1 METLPVGIRKFQ
13 PQSEEDF
20 NMFQNPSNMSQSHR
34 QSVDKIEL
42 TKGTIMAK
50 KAQTKSHLS
59 LTPGSYLSV
68 RPRAPRRRVR
78 FTTRLHGSRLST
90 IFCVAP
96 RPPNSLSGKEFGT
109 CRRHFLDLRESCI
122 FHFSFLVSWLGFL
135 LCCGAYNRFCWRFPW
150 LFHGILVRCE
160 FKSWL

>member
-1 METLPVGIRKFQ
+1 
-13 PQSEEDF
+13 
-20 NMFQNPSNMSQSHR
+20 
-34 QSVDKIEL
+34 
-42 TKGTIMAK
+42 MAK

-68 RPRAPRRRVR
+68 RPWAPRRRVR

-160 FKSWL
+160 FKSWLWLRNIYSTHKKKDDSNAYLWPLFSTYYN